1 MRSKLRSPSPGLV
14 VAAIALFAAIGGGY
28 AVGANKIDTRDLA
41 SQAVTNKKI
50 AKKTIKGG
58 RVAPDTLTGQQIQ
71 EDSLGTVPSAESAES
86 AEVAGTGRSIFK
98 DTVIQVP
105 AGSGF
110 TTALTLNVPAGSYM
124 FIAKTVLA
132 KAGTP
137 DPIQCRV
144 RAEGDV
150 DRSLAYVNA
159 TSNETLVNTVV
170 HTFNAAGSAVFEC
183 DNPSADLLL
192 LTNSRLSAIP
202 FAGLE
207 NVEAP

>member
-1 MRSKLRSPSPGLV
+1 MRSKLRLPSPGLL

-28 AVGANKIDTRDLA
+28 AVGANKIGTDEIA

-50 AKKTIKGG
+50 AKRTIKAG
-58 RVAPDTLTGQQIQ
+58 RVAPDTLTGDQID
-71 EDSLGTVPSAESAES
+71 EDSLGTVPSAEVAD
-86 AEVAGTGRSIFK
+86 VAGTGRSTFK
-98 DTVIQVP
+98 DTAILVP

-110 TTALTLNVPAGSYM
+110 TPALSLDVPAGSYL

-144 RAEGDV
+144 RADTST

-159 TSNETLVNTVV
+159 QSNETVVNTVV
-170 HTFNAAGSAVFEC
+170 HTFNAAGSAVLEC
-183 DNPSADLLL
+183 DNPSPDLLL
-192 LTNSRLSAIP
+192 LTNSRLTAVP
-202 FAGLE
+202 FADLV